1 MDRDQSWPNR
11 KENMMTSEVI
21 MDMAEKM
28 ETSVE
33 AFRQELSK
41 IRTGRASL
49 SLLDGIKV
57 AAYGSSMPL
66 NQVGTLTIPES
77 RQIVIQPWDPQVMT
91 SIEKAILKSDLGL
104 NPVNDGKVIRI
115 NIPQLTE
122 ERRRELVRIVKKI
135 AEEYRVAVRN
145 HRRDAI
151 DTLKKQKKNK
161 EISEDEQFKLQ
172 DEAQK
177 ETDTYIAKIDEVAAE
192 KENEVMEV

>member
-1 MDRDQSWPNR
+1 MN
-11 KENMMTSEVI
+11 SEVI
-21 MDMAEKM
+21 LEMADKMDK
-28 ETSVE
+28 SLD
-33 AFRQELSK
+33 AFKHELTK

-57 AAYGSSMPL
+57 EAYGSSLPL

-77 RQIVIQPWDPQVMT
+77 RQIVIQPWDPQVM
-91 SIEKAILKSDLGL
+91 SAVEKAILKSDLGL
-104 NPVNDGKVIRI
+104 TPVNDGKVIRI

-122 ERRRELVRIVKKI
+122 ERRKELVKVVKRV

-145 HRRDAI
+145 HRREAI
-151 DTLKKQKKNK
+151 DSLKKLKKNK
-161 EISEDEQFKLQ
+161 DISEDEQFKLQ

-177 ETDTYIAKIDEVAAE
+177 ETDSYIASIDKVAAD

>member
-1 MDRDQSWPNR
+1 MS
-11 KENMMTSEVI
+11 SEVI
-21 MDMAEKM
+21 MEMAEKM
-28 ETSVE
+28 ENSLG
-33 AFRQELSK
+33 AFKSELTK

-57 AAYGSSMPL
+57 EAYGSPLPL

-77 RQIVIQPWDPQVMT
+77 RQIVIQPWDPQVM
-91 SIEKAILKSDLGL
+91 SGIEKAILKSDLGL
-104 NPVNDGKVIRI
+104 TPVNDGKVIRI

-122 ERRRELVRIVKKI
+122 ERRKELVKIVKKV

-145 HRRDAI
+145 HRREAI

-161 EISEDEQFKLQ
+161 EISEDEQFRLQ

-177 ETDTYIAKIDEVAAE
+177 ETDASIAKIDKVAAE